1 VAALLA
7 QIDLPSLSSEGP
19 DRLHQL
25 IETAFILLGVG
36 FGIATIGHL
45 VKVRFMVAVGTI
57 LILAAAAV
65 FVVASLQ
72 YG

>member
-1 VAALLA
+1 MGALLA

-25 IETAFILLGVG
+25 IQTSFILLAAGLVIGTVG
-36 FGIATIGHL
+36 HI
-45 VKVRFMVAVGTI
+45 VKLR
-57 LILAAAAV
+57 
-65 FVVASLQ
+65 FVVAVATVVIMTAAGLFLVAIAQ

>member
-1 VAALLA
+1 MGALLA

-25 IETAFILLGVG
+25 IVTSSILLGVG
-36 FGIATIGHL
+36 FGIGTIGHI
-45 VKVRFMVAVGTI
+45 VKVRFIVAVGTI
-57 LILAAAAV
+57 LILAAAGL
-65 FVVASLQ
+65 FLVAIAQ

>member
-1 VAALLA
+1 MAALLA

-25 IETAFILLGVG
+25 IVTSFILLGVG
-36 FGIATIGHL
+36 FGIGTIGHI

-57 LILAAAAV
+57 LILAAAGV
-65 FVVASLQ
+65 FLVASLE